1 MPGPLDG
8 GPQGITTASN
18 KSDCLLLPSLNE
30 QVAIYS
36 YELGQP
42 SVPAYSKANPFPFM
56 CSNLAFLRGFV
67 CLIFLSFFF
76 FFAVFY
82 VEHTRNVKK

>member
-18 KSDCLLLPSLNE
+18 KSDCLLLPSLNK

-42 SVPAYSKANPFPFM
+42 SVPAYSKANLFPFR
-56 CSNLAFLRGFV
+56 CNSLAFLRVFV

-76 FFAVFY
+76 FSVFY
-82 VEHTRNVKK
+82 VVRTRNVKK